1 MVSFEDFKK
10 LELKTAKI
18 LEATDHPNADKLL
31 LLKIEVGETQK
42 QIVAGIK
49 GYYTKEELIGKT
61 VIIIDNLETAVIRG
75 EDSNGMMLAIKD
87 GENLCLLTS
96 DKPIDSGNKVS

>member
-31 LLKIEVGETQK
+31 LLKVEVGEEQK

-49 GYYTKEELIGKT
+49 GYYTNEELIGKT

-75 EDSNGMMLAIKD
+75 EDSNGMMLVIRD
-87 GENLCLLTS
+87 DENLCLLTS
-96 DKPIDSGNKVS
+96 DRPVNSGNKVS

>member
-31 LLKIEVGETQK
+31 LLKVEVGEEQK

-49 GYYTKEELIGKT
+49 GYYTNEELIGKT

-75 EDSNGMMLAIKD
+75 EDSNGMMLVIRD
-87 GENLCLLTS
+87 DESLRLLTS
-96 DKPIDSGNKVS
+96 DKPVNSGNKVS

>member
-31 LLKIEVGETQK
+31 LLKVEVGEEQK

-49 GYYTKEELIGKT
+49 GYYTNEELIGKT

-75 EDSNGMMLAIKD
+75 EDSNGMMLVIRD
-87 GENLCLLTS
+87 DESLCLLTS
-96 DKPIDSGNKVS
+96 DKPVNSGNKVS

>member
-31 LLKIEVGETQK
+31 LLKVEVGEEQK

-49 GYYTKEELIGKT
+49 GHYTIEELIGKT

-96 DKPIDSGNKVS
+96 DKPVNSGNKVS